1 MNNKIVIF
9 VCCIISY
16 VISYHRILK
25 STHKKIS
32 IKGSSRLYNSFH
44 DNGNNKDDDYT
55 CVLIVPTGIGASIG
69 GYAGDALPTVRL
81 LSSICDTVITH
92 PNVMNGAMMSWP
104 MSNVLYVEGYALDE
118 FSNDRISLL
127 PITKKGH
134 KVGLL
139 LDKEIEEDLRIR
151 HLHVADAARAT
162 LGLDISQCI
171 VTSRDVGVSL
181 RTTETGASWGT
192 IKDTATLIEGGE
204 ELVKLGCTAIAVV
217 VRFPEEEEDDSPTA
231 KEMFEAYRKG
241 NGVDAIAGTE
251 ALISHVLTK
260 RLMIPV
266 AHAPAFLPMEAE
278 ADVSPKAAAEELG
291 YTFLPCVLNYLHR
304 APKLIKND
312 DTRIYKNAI
321 KSDDVDAVVVPVT
334 ALGGPA
340 VLSFISKGVLIIAVE
355 SNKTTMK
362 ASYSDLF
369 PDKNINK
376 NNVIYVKSYFEAAGV
391 LAAHKNGILFD
402 SITPNID
409 SIPFKEL

>member
-1 MNNKIVIF
+1 MVVSI
-9 VCCIISY
+9 
-16 VISYHRILK
+16 RILLVLY
-25 STHKKIS
+25 SLMYVESYRIRSSS
-32 IKGSSRLYNSFH
+32 IRLQSRRYSYNDGNSNG
-44 DNGNNKDDDYT
+44 NGNNADYT

-69 GYAGDALPTVRL
+69 GYAGDALPTARL

-118 FSNDRISLL
+118 FSNDRLSLL
-127 PITKKGH
+127 PINKKSH

-171 VTSRDVGVSL
+171 VTSRNVGVSL

-192 IKDTATLIEGGE
+192 INDTATLIEGGE

-217 VRFPEEEEDDSPTA
+217 VRFPEEDDVEDSQTA
-231 KEMFEAYRKG
+231 KEMFEAYRQG
-241 NGVDAIAGTE
+241 NGVDAIAVAE

-260 RLMIPV
+260 RLMVPV

-278 ADVSPKAAAEELG
+278 AGVSPKAAAEELG

-304 APKLIKND
+304 APKLIKNHEKPKH
-312 DTRIYKNAI
+312 KNAI
-321 KSDDVDAVVVPVT
+321 TADDVDAVVVPVT

-340 VLSFISKGVLIIAVE
+340 VLSFLSKGVLIIAVE

-369 PDKNINK
+369 PNKNDNK
-376 NNVIYVKSYFEAAGV
+376 NNNVIYVQSYFEAAGV
-391 LAAHKNGILFD
+391 LAAHKVGILYD
-402 SITPNID
+402 SITPSID
-409 SIPFKEL
+409 TIPIKYL

>member
-1 MNNKIVIF
+1 
-9 VCCIISY
+9 
-16 VISYHRILK
+16 
-25 STHKKIS
+25 
-32 IKGSSRLYNSFH
+32 
-44 DNGNNKDDDYT
+44 
-55 CVLIVPTGIGASIG
+55 
-69 GYAGDALPTVRL
+69 
-81 LSSICDTVITH
+81 
-92 PNVMNGAMMSWP
+92 MNGAMMSWP

-217 VRFPEEEEDDSPTA
+217 VRFPEEEDDDSPTA

-312 DTRIYKNAI
+312 DKRIYKNAI

-340 VLSFISKGVLIIAVE
+340 VLSFLSKGVLIIAVE

-369 PDKNINK
+369 PDKNNINK